1 MEFALLSV
9 FAFFAGLVDAVVGGG
24 GLIQLP
30 ALLVVYPSAPLPLL
44 LGTNKFASCV
54 GTSVAAVR
62 YAQSVTIPM
71 AIVCV
76 AAALAFCFSFL
87 GARSVS
93 LLDAALLRPLVV
105 IVLFGVLL
113 FTLFRPNLG
122 TLHSPKLPTRKQVAV
137 AGLFSSVIGFY
148 DGFIGPGTG
157 SFLLFA
163 FVAVIGFDFLHASAC
178 AKIINIG
185 TNLAALAYFVPTGN
199 VRYDLALCMAVANMA
214 GAYLGAHLSLKRGT
228 RFIRGFF
235 IAVVVALLLKQLQ
248 QLLAPF

>member
-9 FAFFAGLVDAVVGGG
+9 FAFMAGFVDAVVGGG

-44 LGTNKFASCV
+44 FGTNKFASCV

-62 YAQSVTIPM
+62 YARSVHIPV
-71 AIVCV
+71 AIVLV
-76 AAALAFCFSFL
+76 ASGLAFCFSFL

-93 LLDAALLRPLVV
+93 LLDPSLLRPMVV
-105 IVLFGVLL
+105 TVLFGVLL
-113 FTLFRPNLG
+113 FTLFRPGLG
-122 TLHSPKLPTRKQVAV
+122 TLHAPKLPARKQIAA
-137 AGLFSSVIGFY
+137 AGLFASVIGFY

-157 SFLLFA
+157 SFLLFC
-163 FVAVIGFDFLHASAC
+163 FVAIIGFDFLHASAC

-185 TNLAALAYFVPTGN
+185 TNLAALAYFIPTGN

-214 GAYLGAHLSLKRGT
+214 GAYLGAHLSLKRGAG
-228 RFIRGFF
+228 FVRGFF
-235 IAVVVALLLKQLQ
+235 IVVVLALLLKQLQ
-248 QLLAPF
+248 QLLAPS